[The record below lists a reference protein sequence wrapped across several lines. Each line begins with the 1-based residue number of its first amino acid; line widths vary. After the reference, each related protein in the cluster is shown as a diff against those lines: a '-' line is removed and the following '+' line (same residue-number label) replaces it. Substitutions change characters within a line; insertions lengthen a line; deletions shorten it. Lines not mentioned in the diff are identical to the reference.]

1 MTELE
6 KSLSD
11 KTFDFNELITLSQA
25 AAKERDGADQ
35 RLKRIAAN
43 PGATPT
49 VSDMMVGD
57 IQHAPS
63 VNSDL
68 QFDLRSR
75 QDAAEL
81 ASTKEKEQEVSI
93 EQPVH

>member
-1 MTELE
+1 MYQERIGYEKQLQELE
-6 KSLSD
+6 KNLSD

-35 RLKRIAAN
+35 RLKRISAN

-57 IQHAPS
+57 LQNVSS
-63 VNSDL
+63 VNTDL

-75 QDAAEL
+75 KGLATEL
-81 ASTKEKEQEVSI
+81 STSRE
-93 EQPVH
+93 